1 MLSLSSLFVFVVYS
15 PLLCFGNYVMC
26 ARDLL
31 IYEAASLGIYPK
43 SASQTSAIQ
52 TRSEYKANLPYR
64 RKKKTRFTYNPRY
77 ECSDS
82 FKTIRWLTLSRGQVQ
97 LWVKNYSCMFMKM
110 EKIPVIVLLLERD
123 FQG

>member
-1 MLSLSSLFVFVVYS
+1 
-15 PLLCFGNYVMC
+15 MC

-31 IYEAASLGIYPK
+31 IYEAAICIKKRVRVRL
-43 SASQTSAIQ
+43 Q
-52 TRSEYKANLPYR
+52 RYKANLPYR

-77 ECSDS
+77 EWSDS